1 MALQER
7 PSAKEPIPQH
17 GRGILSEDETEEAP
31 DKGPMRQTKDWLC
44 VNAPIICNVKPIQAA
59 TSFATQAA
67 INRFVS
73 LKLPLVAIRHGR
85 RL

>member
-1 MALQER
+1 VASQER

-44 VNAPIICNVKPIQAA
+44 VNAPIICNVKSI
-59 TSFATQAA
+59 QAA